1 MIESIS
7 ITLSESIAGLCRMR
21 LDSFNSNN
29 SASLLA
35 EFSEEFEVEENK
47 FFRSYVTIMLM
58 GQSQMIEKFL
68 NENNRFEIEDT
79 SYQYIDTKFYLK
91 HVSAIMREFGWTPKY
106 KSNIQTPTFQQ
117 AFDNIVLKNNN
128 SRNILNRIEW
138 VEPSIRDVRLVERS
152 LKWLDSSD
160 PEDGIIENIKDVLKE
175 KESFFKIRKAPI
187 AAMLLHHYIKHRASL
202 MEDTDFSGSMPIAEI
217 DDPISCECVVVNIN
231 MLSKST
237 LLTMKDKMNNKIVW
251 FNNGGADLEVGDRV
265 NLTAKVLDH
274 KTYEGICETRITSVR
289 IENVN

>member
-175 KESFFKIRKAPI
+175 KESFFEIRKAPI
-187 AAMLLHHYIKHRASL
+187 AAMLLHHYIKYRASL

>member
-1 MIESIS
+1 
-7 ITLSESIAGLCRMR
+7 MR

-106 KSNIQTPTFQQ
+106 KSNIRTPTFQQ

-138 VEPSIRDVRLVERS
+138 VEPTIRDVRLVERS
-152 LKWLDSSD
+152 LKWIDSSN
-160 PEDGIIENIKDVLKE
+160 PEDGIIETIKDVLKE
-175 KESFFKIRKAPI
+175 KESFFEIRKAPVV
-187 AAMLLHHYIKHRASL
+187 AMLLHHYIKYRVTL
-202 MEDTDFSGSMPIAEI
+202 MEEIDFSDSIPIAEI
-217 DDPISCECVVVNIN
+217 DDQISCECVVVNIN

-237 LLTMKDKMNNKIVW
+237 LLTMKDEINNKIVW

-274 KTYEGICETRITSVR
+274 KTYEGVCETRITSVR
-289 IENVN
+289 IKNVS